1 MGAGAII
8 FDDAG
13 RVLFV
18 RQSYGDRR
26 WSLPGG
32 EVDEGESP
40 YEAVVREVL
49 EETGLMVTVSYLVSI
64 RWLMRP
70 DLNCPYALFGFRCE
84 IVGDA
89 LAAPPD
95 PDEIEEVGW
104 FPPEPFPQPSVAGAP
119 LLLADAV
126 AGLRGGFLTA
136 SITGP

>member
-1 MGAGAII
+1 M
-8 FDDAG
+8 
-13 RVLFV
+13 

-40 YEAVVREVL
+40 YEAVVREVR
-49 EETGLMVTVSYLVSI
+49 EEARLTVTVSYLVSI
-64 RWLMRP
+64 RWLTHP

-95 PDEIEEVGW
+95 PV
-104 FPPEPFPQPSVAGAP
+104 P

-126 AGLRGGFLTA
+126 AGLRGGFRTA